1 MEASKTLSPCG
12 GANSSA
18 ALGGFLSP
26 GKLWSLSAKEIAW
39 HLEVH
44 CREFSAELRVL
55 SASLASRGGW
65 LILGELAIKGAWA
78 GKLVGWST
86 QMARGPHSAPAD
98 SLISSRCSWL
108 ALGQKLLSKV
118 FNHSPPDQRRDN
130 GDREV
135 RTREDIAQGEPYTLP
150 SSISLGKFPHQEI

>member
-39 HLEVH
+39 DLEVH

-65 LILGELAIKGAWA
+65 LILGELAIKGAGA
-78 GKLVGWST
+78 GKRLGWST
-86 QMARGPHSAPAD
+86 KRAGEPYLKPAD
-98 SLISSRCSWL
+98 SLISSRVTWL
-108 ALGQKLLSKV
+108 
-118 FNHSPPDQRRDN
+118 
-130 GDREV
+130 
-135 RTREDIAQGEPYTLP
+135 
-150 SSISLGKFPHQEI
+150 